1 MENRFRAI
9 LIENPYTVR
18 YSNIIKPKSS
28 NNYIVSEE
36 RQFVDVN
43 FDNSYEVYV
52 VDTEANIN
60 DTNPLLVLSTNPA
73 LGLPKPSKGFLE
85 AFCADP
91 DLIILNCTIFDY
103 DNTCHIEYCSTQDKQ
118 ETVKEIIEH
127 NLRVP
132 SEIDTR
138 QEIIHKIATWRRNS
152 SEPLAM
158 LTISEMQWLADF
170 LSDNL

>member
-1 MENRFRAI
+1 MENRFKAI

-36 RQFVDVN
+36 RQFVDIN
-43 FDNSYEVYV
+43 FDNSYEVHVIDISNGFYDSSLIV
-52 VDTEANIN
+52 A
-60 DTNPLLVLSTNPA
+60 STKPER
-73 LGLPKPSKGFLE
+73 GLPSPSKDFLE

-103 DNTCHIEYCSTQDKQ
+103 DNTCHIEYCSIKDKQ
-118 ETVKEIIEH
+118 KIVEEILEH
-127 NLRVP
+127 SLRIGE
-132 SEIDTR
+132 EINIRR
-138 QEIIHKIATWRRNS
+138 QTALKVATWRRNS
-152 SEPLAM
+152 SEPLAT

-170 LSDNL
+170 LSDKL